1 MIFKVSNVIKDYS
14 HNENV
19 FTYSNNNCFEQY
31 NFVTEAVIIKVSIDV
46 DKGIKML
53 QNYYLVVKIR
63 QGIAKIQS
71 FFQKRFQKFKVSE
84 SFCMIL
90 YIYKINTKL
99 VIFVR
104 ASSIIVFI
112 MIISFLNLNFISS
125 LKLYILSIC

>member
-31 NFVTEAVIIKVSIDV
+31 NFVTEAVIMKVSINV

-53 QNYYLVVKIR
+53 QNYYLVVKIG

-84 SFCMIL
+84 IFCMIL
-90 YIYKINTKL
+90 YIFFLKAYLRRPQNIL
-99 VIFVR
+99 MIF
-104 ASSIIVFI
+104 
-112 MIISFLNLNFISS
+112 
-125 LKLYILSIC
+125 